1 MYGVMAKRVLVLG
14 AGVAG
19 LEAALALQA
28 LGEGRVT
35 VELVS
40 PDSEFVYRPLAV
52 AEPFRLAEAR
62 RFPVAHLAEAAGA
75 SLTVASALRVDPDRK
90 TVETSA
96 GEIDY
101 DVLLLALGAKP
112 LVAVPGAVTFRG
124 LETRRR
130 SKPCSATRKRV
141 APTGWSSRCRPGC
154 RGRFP
159 STSSLC

>member
-1 MYGVMAKRVLVLG
+1 MAKRVLVLG

-62 RFPVAHLAEAAGA
+62 
-75 SLTVASALRVDPDRK
+75 
-90 TVETSA
+90 
-96 GEIDY
+96 
-101 DVLLLALGAKP
+101 
-112 LVAVPGAVTFRG
+112 TF
-124 LETRRR
+124 
-130 SKPCSATRKRV
+130 C
-141 APTGWSSRCRPGC
+141 SSRSARS
-154 RGRFP
+154 RW
-159 STSSLC
+159 